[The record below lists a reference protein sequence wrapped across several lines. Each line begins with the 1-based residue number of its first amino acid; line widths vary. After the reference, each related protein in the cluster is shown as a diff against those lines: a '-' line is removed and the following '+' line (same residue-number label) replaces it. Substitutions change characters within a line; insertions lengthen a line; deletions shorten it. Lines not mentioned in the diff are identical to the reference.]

1 MNITQENYQL
11 LQEINN
17 ALGEIYTKGQD
28 SITLVRVREALYK
41 IIGDLHEQ
49 EHIHVNFIEQK
60 EENNN

>member
-28 SITLVRVREALYK
+28 SITLVRAREALQH
-41 IIGDLHEQ
+41 IIMNLHEQ
-49 EHIHVNFIEQK
+49 EHIHVNFVEQK
-60 EENNN
+60 QEQE